1 MGDESM
7 QQAKEVQQQQQR
19 HSRLLAR
26 GWLAVGKALT
36 TLSSTML
43 PDRAQYVDR
52 VGRLSVTNGLGA
64 CHANCHFLS
73 RSAQSAGGVNPGVIQ
88 LGTKGR
94 VLLWSGSMLCPHN
107 VQPSYIRPHACP
119 LQCPS
124 ACCNQARSTPGLQD
138 RGVRDLK

>member
-1 MGDESM
+1 M
-7 QQAKEVQQQQQR
+7 Q

-94 VLLWSGSMLCPHN
+94 VLLWSGSMLYPHN
-107 VQPSYIRPHACP
+107 VP
-119 LQCPS
+119 LHGVIK
-124 ACCNQARSTPGLQD
+124 PGVPQD
-138 RGVRDLK
+138 CRMAGYVI

>member
-1 MGDESM
+1 M
-7 QQAKEVQQQQQR
+7 QPAKGVQQQQR

-43 PDRAQYVDR
+43 PDCAQYVDR

-64 CHANCHFLS
+64 CHENCHFLS

-88 LGTKGR
+88 LGTKGSCMAQEQR
-94 VLLWSGSMLCPHN
+94 GFCSGVCSDSMLCPIYMKLYCLH
-107 VQPSYIRPHACP
+107 
-119 LQCPS
+119 
-124 ACCNQARSTPGLQD
+124 
-138 RGVRDLK
+138 

>member
-1 MGDESM
+1 M
-7 QQAKEVQQQQQR
+7 QQHQQL
-19 HSRLLAR
+19 HSRQLAR

-94 VLLWSGSMLCPHN
+94 VLLWSGSMLYPHN
-107 VQPSYIRPHACP
+107 VLLHGVIK
-119 LQCPS
+119 
-124 ACCNQARSTPGLQD
+124 PGVPQD
-138 RGVRDLK
+138 CRIAGYVI

>member
-7 QQAKEVQQQQQR
+7 QQAKEMQQQQS

-107 VQPSYIRPHACP
+107 VHPLIYGHMPVHSNVPQHAVIM
-119 LQCPS
+119 
-124 ACCNQARSTPGLQD
+124 PG
-138 RGVRDLK
+138 VPRDCRIAGYVI

>member
-1 MGDESM
+1 M
-7 QQAKEVQQQQQR
+7 QPAKGVQQQQR

-43 PDRAQYVDR
+43 PDCAQYVDR

-64 CHANCHFLS
+64 CHENCHFLS

-88 LGTKGR
+88 LGTKKR
-94 VLLWSGSMLCPHN
+94 VLLWSGSMLCPHKE
-107 VQPSYIRPHACP
+107 QPSYIRLHACP
-119 LQCPS
+119 YEH
-124 ACCNQARSTPGLQD
+124 
-138 RGVRDLK
+138 